1 MLIYEDKYYSSD
13 GGVWKIAKRLGKYAI
28 LEGYNGDKRIV
39 LLVEGL
45 TFEGTKLRWSKQSA
59 FQSIEQAELE
69 ITKRTAQRKASEKA
83 LHNTFTQHTTMRKSY
98 KGRKIKV

>member
-13 GGVWKIAKRLGKYAI
+13 GGVWKITKRLGKYAI
-28 LEGYNGDKRIV
+28 LEGYNGD
-39 LLVEGL
+39 
-45 TFEGTKLRWSKQSA
+45 KLRWSKQSA

-69 ITKRTAQRKASEKA
+69 ITKRTAQQKAAEKT
-83 LHNTFTQHTTMRKSY
+83 LHNAVTQHTTMRKTY